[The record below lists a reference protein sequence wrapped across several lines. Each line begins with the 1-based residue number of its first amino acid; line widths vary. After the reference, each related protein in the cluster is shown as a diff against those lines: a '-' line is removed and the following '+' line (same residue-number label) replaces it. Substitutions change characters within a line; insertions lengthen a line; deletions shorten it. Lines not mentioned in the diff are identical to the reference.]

1 MSDYKKLTMRMGRFS
16 WLFLITFLMI
26 ACQHREDTYN
36 KQIVKADSLMRNQP
50 DSALIILDSL
60 EPFVQDFSRSRLRQW
75 QLLRLMAQNKCD
87 SVFRSDSLQI
97 VLTDYY
103 DHHGTSNE
111 RMMAHYLLGRAYCDM
126 GETPRALKCYL
137 DAAECADTTSFGCD
151 WRQLSIVYLQAGDL
165 FYRQYLPYEAL
176 AYYGEAERMAQKCED
191 KSLSLNASEQKILAY
206 NELSDFSKV
215 DSLTDYVF
223 HGYDKMGETEKAMR
237 SLTTSLYHHIK
248 AGDTL
253 KAKIQID
260 YLLTHIDSG
269 KIRTSPE
276 WAFINTLLGNYYLLI
291 GEINSAESH
300 FRTML
305 KNDDHLQIKVF
316 AYKGLMEVYQAKGC
330 SDSIYKYT
338 KAYCNVNDSSNVFRY
353 ARQLEII
360 NSLYQYDRIERN
372 AALNEASSQRK
383 TSIIIALLLISAAL
397 FISIF
402 LFYKHKQTL
411 SKRELVLNNIKYN
424 DLSEM
429 YHSLFNDMDALKA
442 EKFDL
447 ASTLAEKEK
456 HLVILEKQIEEYDA
470 VVCRLTIGDPETS
483 EVFKS
488 LHKKA
493 IRGEKATINELR
505 SMRAIVSEKTSA
517 FTEQLKKKDYLMSFK
532 EENICYLI
540 RYGFSASEISVLLD
554 LSPQTLSYFKRKL
567 LKKLFQTDGK
577 ASDINYYLC
586 NL

>member
-1 MSDYKKLTMRMGRFS
+1 M
-16 WLFLITFLMI
+16 
-26 ACQHREDTYN
+26 
-36 KQIVKADSLMRNQP
+36 P
-50 DSALIILDSL
+50 
-60 EPFVQDFSRSRLRQW
+60 
-75 QLLRLMAQNKCD
+75 
-87 SVFRSDSLQI
+87 
-97 VLTDYY
+97 
-103 DHHGTSNE
+103 
-111 RMMAHYLLGRAYCDM
+111 
-126 GETPRALKCYL
+126 
-137 DAAECADTTSFGCD
+137 
-151 WRQLSIVYLQAGDL
+151 
-165 FYRQYLPYEAL
+165 
-176 AYYGEAERMAQKCED
+176 
-191 KSLSLNASEQKILAY
+191 
-206 NELSDFSKV
+206 
-215 DSLTDYVF
+215 
-223 HGYDKMGETEKAMR
+223 
-237 SLTTSLYHHIK
+237 
-248 AGDTL
+248 
-253 KAKIQID
+253 
-260 YLLTHIDSG
+260 
-269 KIRTSPE
+269 
-276 WAFINTLLGNYYLLI
+276 
-291 GEINSAESH
+291 
-300 FRTML
+300 
-305 KNDDHLQIKVF
+305 DDHLQIKVF

-353 ARQLEII
+353 ARQLENI
-360 NSLYQYDRIERN
+360 NS
-372 AALNEASSQRK
+372 LNEASSQRK

-397 FISIF
+397 FVSIF

-505 SMRAIVSEKTSA
+505 SMRAIVSENTSA

-567 LKKLFQTDGK
+567 LKKLFQIDGK
-577 ASDINYYLC
+577 ASDINDYLC